1 MNNEDTR
8 KFLEQFKQDYIDGVN
23 SDVDSIIEATECL
36 LATGQWLP
44 IHQGILQTIDELIES
59 TKKDYRV
66 DINFDKYCFLNQ
78 TKHFKEY
85 DNKW

>member
-44 IHQGILQTIDELIES
+44 IHQGILQTIDELVEL
-59 TKKDYRV
+59 KDGHVLYGLY
-66 DINFDKYCFLNQ
+66 DLFFI
-78 TKHFKEY
+78 HFVLHILT
-85 DNKW
+85 NTVF